1 MLAPRDLWPAVNPG
15 RFYDHPISFFF
26 PAGGLFNYNYRRV
39 AEPTGAVVTRFG
51 VPVGETGEKDTRSG
65 NVNDSDSD
73 KGSSW
78 RVLEFGA
85 EEMAVGASAMKGVPR
100 LRNKE
105 AEALV
110 KRLLGTVKNAIEEP
124 IAVLEVKCLIYG
136 VFFSPFCY
144 LG

>member
-1 MLAPRDLWPAVNPG
+1 
-15 RFYDHPISFFF
+15 
-26 PAGGLFNYNYRRV
+26 
-39 AEPTGAVVTRFG
+39 
-51 VPVGETGEKDTRSG
+51 
-65 NVNDSDSD
+65 
-73 KGSSW
+73 
-78 RVLEFGA
+78 LEFGA

-136 VFFSPFCY
+136 VFFSPFWLSMVLRAECFRVVMMQ
-144 LG
+144 LFCMLDD